1 MWFRAFLMSWF
12 LLFTALLVWM
22 ATHTSASPTILGR
35 YSNSYFLVL
44 LGLSV
49 GMILSLA
56 AQTRQAYTFLYKKK
70 EMILLLFSSIMMSI
84 IFAEVGIRVLDPLG
98 VSYFEATSQYQM
110 DKIPDDSLI
119 YKHQSGLRKVYQ
131 KVEVRTN
138 EIGLRERS
146 IQEKHH
152 GELRLL
158 LLGDSITFGWG
169 VRVEDTFS
177 RKLEA
182 ILRKKVQPKVTT
194 INSGVGSYNTWQEYH
209 FLKDYFDIL
218 EPDMVSLLYNSND
231 IQMVS
236 PPFDPWSKRSLRQK
250 SPPEVIN
257 ILLRKS
263 WLCRL
268 FIYYPLALAAYSK
281 DTETDFVHAQSVGR
295 KQSMEYLKKMA
306 IFCQERDIPFVTFY
320 YQGIGGMTKLDQSL
334 LTEMTNIG
342 KEFHFHVFKVQS
354 YYNESE
360 IPDVINSRI
369 DPHPNEQGHQILA
382 DTMANLM
389 LEHELLP
396 RSTMLSGEKIM

>member
-1 MWFRAFLMSWF
+1 MSWF
-12 LLFTALLVWM
+12 LFFSAVLVWM
-22 ATHTSASPTILGR
+22 ATHTSANPTILGR

-49 GMILSLA
+49 GMILSLV
-56 AQTRQAYTFLYKKK
+56 AQTNQVYTFLHKKK
-70 EMILLLFSSIMMSI
+70 EMIMLLFASIFLSI
-84 IFAEVGIRVLDPLG
+84 TIAEVGVRMLDPLG
-98 VSYFEATSQYQM
+98 VSYFEATSQYQL

-119 YKHQSGLRKVYQ
+119 YKHQPGLRKVYQ

-152 GELRLL
+152 SELRLL

-169 VRVEDTFS
+169 VRAEDTFS

-182 ILRKKVQPKVTT
+182 ILRKKIQQHITT

-209 FLKDYFDIL
+209 FLKDYVDIL

-231 IQMVS
+231 IQLVS
-236 PPFDPWSKRSLRQK
+236 PPFDPWSKTSLRQK

-268 FIYYPLALAAYSK
+268 FIYYPLALAAYSQ
-281 DTETDFVHAQSVGR
+281 DTKTDLVHAESVGR
-295 KQSMEYLKKMA
+295 KQSMEYLQKMA
-306 IFCQERDIPFVTFY
+306 TFCQDRDIPFVTFY

-334 LTEMTNIG
+334 FSEITSIG

-354 YYNESE
+354 YNNESE
-360 IPDVINSRI
+360 IPDVVNSRI

-382 DTMANLM
+382 DTMANRM
-389 LEHELLP
+389 LKHELIP
-396 RSTMLSGEKIM
+396 RSAKLSGEKIM